1 MTSPAACASFPAM
14 LAMQYS
20 IPLPVNL
27 DADYVRERVNQRR
40 VLFDGHQGLLHKSFV
55 YCPKEHIY
63 APFYLWKDVGE
74 AQDFLLDDLYQGV
87 IESFGRHRV
96 RSWLVVSAEFGDKS
110 LTPNFAQRELDAV
123 PSGGS
128 LKQFAAEEK
137 QRQQDY
143 MSDHKAL
150 YMRVVALDAD
160 RWEVMRFSLW
170 ADRATCPDSDSDC
183 LQTYDVLHVSEG

>member
-1 MTSPAACASFPAM
+1 M

-40 VLFDGHQGLLHKSFV
+40 ALFDGHKGLIHKSFV

-74 AQDFLLDDLYQGV
+74 AQHFLLDDLYQGV

-96 RSWLVVSAEFGDKS
+96 RSWLVVGAEFGDKS
-110 LTPNFAQRELDAV
+110 LSPAFATRELDAV
-123 PSGGS
+123 PAELS
-128 LKQFAAEEK
+128 LKQFSAKEK

-143 MSDHKAL
+143 MAENKDL

-170 ADRATCPDSDSDC
+170 ADKASSPDSESDC

>member
-1 MTSPAACASFPAM
+1 M

-40 VLFDGHQGLLHKSFV
+40 ALFDGHKGLIHKSFV

-63 APFYLWKDVGE
+63 APFYLWKDLE
-74 AQDFLLDDLYQGV
+74 QAQHFLLDDLYQGV

-96 RSWLVVSAEFGDKS
+96 RSWLVVSAEFDAAP
-110 LTPNFAQRELDAV
+110 TPPTFACRELDAV
-123 PSGGS
+123 PADLS

-137 QRQQDY
+137 TRQRDY
-143 MSDHKAL
+143 MAEHADL
-150 YMRVVALDAD
+150 CMRVTALDAD

-170 ADRATCPDSDSDC
+170 TDQSSRPDSDSDC